1 MAENGIIEW
10 HRDSV
15 WNHAYVF
22 LYIAY
27 QQNTSV
33 NTGKHVLI
41 SSSLALVFY
50 RNFEILNNYQIS
62 TLTESI
68 YNTDTYAFYPTVIK
82 LWPLLLTWIN
92 FNPNMHK

>member
-1 MAENGIIEW
+1 MWADNAFVKWDSENSCWHFMAENGIIEW

-33 NTGKHVLI
+33 NTGKQVLI
-41 SSSLALVFY
+41 SSSLALVC
-50 RNFEILNNYQIS
+50 
-62 TLTESI
+62 
-68 YNTDTYAFYPTVIK
+68 
-82 LWPLLLTWIN
+82 
-92 FNPNMHK
+92 